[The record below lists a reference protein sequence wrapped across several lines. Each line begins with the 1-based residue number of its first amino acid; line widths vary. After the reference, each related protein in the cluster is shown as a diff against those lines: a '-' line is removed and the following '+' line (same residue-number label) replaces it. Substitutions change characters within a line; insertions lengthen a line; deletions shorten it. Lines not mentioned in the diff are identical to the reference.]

1 MPIEEK
7 KKKVEQCICHS
18 ILCAFSQKVQAWD
31 KKGNKKN
38 LKKKEKKRCFLGCS
52 VSKRM
57 SYVSTFSICKM
68 F

>member
-38 LKKKEKKRCFLGCS
+38 LKKKRKKG
-52 VSKRM
+52 VSWAAVFQRECLM
-57 SYVSTFSICKM
+57 
-68 F
+68 